1 MSVTRLVLRWSAI
14 APGEFIIPAAE
25 AKHARVARVVM
36 GEPLEVLDLDG
47 SVGIGRLVCWEGA
60 ACRVAV
66 DRVERERGEPAVPVV
81 LAVGV
86 LHTAAF
92 DWLVEKATEL
102 GATAIVP
109 LLTERVQGRKHDAR
123 IERWQR
129 IAEAAVAQCGRSR
142 PPRIGEPQRLS
153 AFVTSA
159 TGLRLVAEPG
169 APPIAPGMEVG
180 GAGMTVLVG
189 PEGGL
194 TAHETAAAHAAGFL
208 GLHLGP
214 RTLRAETAAL
224 AALAV
229 VASTVPRITISP
241 LQTVGSE

>member
-1 MSVTRLVLRWSAI
+1 MSVTRLVLRGAALAI
-14 APGEFIIPAAE
+14 GEFVVSAAE

-36 GEPLEVLDLDG
+36 GEPLELLDLDG
-47 SVGIGRLVCWEGA
+47 SVGIGRLVCWEGVT
-60 ACRVAV
+60 CRVAV

-109 LLTERVQGRKHDAR
+109 LLTERVQGRRHDAR

-142 PPRIGEPQRLS
+142 APQVAEPQRFA
-153 AFVTSA
+153 AFVSA
-159 TGLRLVAEPG
+159 ASGLRLVAERD
-169 APPIAPGMEVG
+169 APPLASVLEIG

-194 TAHETAAAHAAGFL
+194 TDRETAAVHAAGFL
-208 GLHLGP
+208 GLPLGP
-214 RTLRAETAAL
+214 RTLRAETAAI

-229 VASTVPRITISP
+229 VGGLLKASH
-241 LQTVGSE
+241 